1 MGKDYLNILVFGHTN
16 FGIRCLRIQKETFKI
31 FFCLLLFFHFS
42 VIFFLCDYIQI
53 KKKALLLNQL
63 HQESQIQR
71 SQIQLFSAKI
81 EELEEKLVKL
91 KHIDMRIRTIANLE
105 RGHEVI
111 PFIGMGGPSPSV
123 THDKLKEEPKGNE

>member
-1 MGKDYLNILVFGHTN
+1 MDKDCFNILVFGHTN
-16 FGIRCLRIQKETFKI
+16 FGIRSLRIQKETFKI